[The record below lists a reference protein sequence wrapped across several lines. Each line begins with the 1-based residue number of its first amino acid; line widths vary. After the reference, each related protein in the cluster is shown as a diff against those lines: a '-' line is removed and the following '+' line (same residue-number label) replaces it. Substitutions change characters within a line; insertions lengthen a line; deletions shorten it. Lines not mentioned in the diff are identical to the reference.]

1 MSQTP
6 VLPEQLEFD
15 FSEADKAN
23 NVQPLV
29 RAWPRYEDRV
39 KPLVHDLEKAA
50 SRRNLHEMRTLL
62 TRIYDTHME
71 IYTEVNKQVFER

>member
-1 MSQTP
+1 MTQTP
-6 VLPEQLEFD
+6 ILAEQLEFD
-15 FSEADKAN
+15 FSDADKAN

-29 RAWPRYEDRV
+29 RAWPMYEERV

-50 SRRNLHEMRTLL
+50 GRRNVHEMRKLL

-71 IYTEVNKQVFER
+71 IYSEAWGQAFKR